1 MPAPPAS
8 AAIGAGERSC
18 RPVVATVGVMISP
31 ALRGALTDQSE
42 LLPLRELPVEAARL
56 LDVLH
61 APPRLAAHLR
71 LVHDVAAALTVAL
84 ERRYPDLAFDR
95 VAVLFGAA
103 THDIGK
109 VAHPTELTG
118 PGSAHEP
125 AGHALLLAHDIPDR
139 LARFAGTHGT
149 WQAPDRTID
158 DLLVSLAD
166 KIWKGQRVADLEDL
180 LVDQIAAATGQPRW
194 QAFLSLDEILDD
206 LVGDA
211 DERLAFQ
218 ATYPVQI

>member
-1 MPAPPAS
+1 M
-8 AAIGAGERSC
+8 
-18 RPVVATVGVMISP
+18 VSP
-31 ALRGALTDQSE
+31 ALRGALTDRSV
-42 LLPLRELPVEAARL
+42 LLPLRELPAEAVRL
-56 LDVLH
+56 LDELR
-61 APPRLAAHLR
+61 AQPRLAAHLR
-71 LVHDVAAALTVAL
+71 LVHDVATTLTVAL
-84 ERRYPDLAFDR
+84 EHRHPDLAFDR
-95 VAVLFGAA
+95 AAVLFGAA

-149 WQAPDRTID
+149 WSAPDRTID

-166 KIWKGQRVADLEDL
+166 KIWKGQRVTSLEDL
-180 LVDQIAAATGQPRW
+180 IVDQIAAATGRPRW

-206 LVGDA
+206 LAADA
-211 DERLAFQ
+211 DHRLAFQ
-218 ATYPVQI
+218 STYPIQI

>member
-1 MPAPPAS
+1 
-8 AAIGAGERSC
+8 
-18 RPVVATVGVMISP
+18 
-31 ALRGALTDQSE
+31 
-42 LLPLRELPVEAARL
+42 
-56 LDVLH
+56 
-61 APPRLAAHLR
+61 
-71 LVHDVAAALTVAL
+71 VH
-84 ERRYPDLAFDR
+84 PDLAFDR

-103 THDIGK
+103 TYDIGK

-118 PGSAHEP
+118 LGSAHEP

-149 WQAPDRTID
+149 WQAPNRTID

-194 QAFLSLDEILDD
+194 QAFSASTKSSMTSLATQTNAWPSRPTTQSKSDKRRFLPKASSHHKIPCTVMPAEKVRQ
-206 LVGDA
+206 VG
-211 DERLAFQ
+211 
-218 ATYPVQI
+218 

>member
-1 MPAPPAS
+1 M
-8 AAIGAGERSC
+8 
-18 RPVVATVGVMISP
+18 ATVGAMISP
-31 ALRGALTDQSE
+31 VLRGALTDRSE
-42 LLPLRELPVEAARL
+42 LLPLRELPVEAVRL

-61 APPRLAAHLR
+61 AQPRLAAHLR

-84 ERRYPDLAFDR
+84 EHRHPELAFDR

-125 AGHALLLAHDIPDR
+125 AGHALLLAHDIPER

-149 WQAPDRTID
+149 WTAPSRTID

-166 KIWKGQRVADLEDL
+166 KIWKGQRVTDLEDL
-180 LVDQIAAATGQPRW
+180 IVGHIAAATGQPTW
-194 QAFLSLDEILDD
+194 QTFLSLDEILDD
-206 LVGDA
+206 LAADA
-211 DERLAFQ
+211 DRRLAFQ
-218 ATYPVQI
+218 TTYPIQV

>member
-1 MPAPPAS
+1 
-8 AAIGAGERSC
+8 
-18 RPVVATVGVMISP
+18 MISP

-103 THDIGK
+103 THDITSQP
-109 VAHPTELTG
+109 ATPCCSPTTYPTDSPASLAPTAPGRPRTG
-118 PGSAHEP
+118 PS
-125 AGHALLLAHDIPDR
+125 
-139 LARFAGTHGT
+139 TT
-149 WQAPDRTID
+149 C
-158 DLLVSLAD
+158 S
-166 KIWKGQRVADLEDL
+166 
-180 LVDQIAAATGQPRW
+180 
-194 QAFLSLDEILDD
+194 
-206 LVGDA
+206 
-211 DERLAFQ
+211 
-218 ATYPVQI
+218 